1 VNSFR
6 TFLINITARFNN
18 HLTPLI
24 LTVSAMLVLLLM
36 GISVSRIVYPFDVGH
51 FEACV
56 WTPALLSAE
65 GKNPYAY
72 ATQEPFVMA
81 PYGYLYYLT
90 VGVGLRLFGW
100 QFWFGRALTVI
111 SAAACLLCIVRL
123 SRELTERKSSLAL
136 GAMTFLTSLPLYHYL
151 AVHRSDL
158 PSLALGFGAIALA
171 FADRKNPLPTGRGTD
186 SAALPTDLGTVPNSW
201 PRTVLIIGLL
211 VAAVFFKQ
219 TTVLPIAVVIARYLQ
234 TGRFRQAVMVFSG
247 VAVVGIGIAAAL
259 NLTSSGGYFWQH
271 FVLMRQVPHSYQVSL
286 KWLGSM
292 FRSPSTWIAAGVIIA
307 AIVRQVRPL
316 SAGNSLAT
324 SRELLVRALKS
335 PEMLLLS
342 YLAAAA
348 GLAFVTSARS
358 GSYINYYLEAS
369 IVLAVV
375 VAMGWNWMAGIRHR
389 REIFLGIVTL
399 FVLAAGL
406 EFWRMARAESYRWKS
421 LGYYREVVETLKREV
436 PPESLV
442 VSVHPELAIA
452 SGHQYHFGDFLQYI
466 DGRSP
471 ELRKVIADGFGS
483 KRYGAVIWLTPEE
496 PMLARY
502 RLVPMKSSVHEKHYP
517 VYLYL
522 AKPD

>member
-1 VNSFR
+1 MLHKHPSRLYNQ
-6 TFLINITARFNN
+6 
-18 HLTPLI
+18 LTSTV
-24 LTVSAMLVLLLM
+24 LTVLALLLI
-36 GISVSRIVYPFDVGH
+36 GISVSRISYPFDVGH

-56 WTPALLSAE
+56 WTPALLSAQ

-72 ATQEPFVMA
+72 AAQEPFVMA

-90 VGVGLRLFGW
+90 VGAGLRLFGW
-100 QFWFGRALTVI
+100 QFWFGRLLTVL
-111 SAAACLLCIVRL
+111 SAVACLLCIVRL
-123 SRELTERKSSLAL
+123 SRELTGRKSSLAL

-186 SAALPTDLGTVPNSW
+186 QTSW
-201 PRTVLIIGLL
+201 WKTILIIGLL

-234 TGRFRQAVMVFSG
+234 TGRFRQAAMVFSG

-259 NLTSSGGYFWQH
+259 NLTLSGGYFWQH
-271 FVLMRQVPHSYQVSL
+271 FVLMRQVPHSYQVSM

-307 AIVRQVRPL
+307 GIVRNIGQL
-316 SAGNSLAT
+316 SVGKSLAT
-324 SRELLVRALKS
+324 ARGAASRKLLVRALKS
-335 PEMLLLS
+335 PELLLLG
-342 YLAAAA
+342 YLAAAV

-375 VAMGWNWMAGIRHR
+375 VAIGWNWVAGIRHR

-502 RLVPMKSSVHEKHYP
+502 RLMPMKSSVHEKHYP